1 MTRHQTFVIYQ
12 ALLNAIAR
20 MREKNEEVG
29 MTTGAINYPSIDF
42 TAEINFSRENFWNVE
57 LKVTVDTEEGKST
70 IKQVVGELVELP
82 NKNIREVAA
91 KLMIEWGFDFD
102 MTREISHRGIL
113 RISELFGHLYN
124 RVVLQEEVEAK
135 VASQLQMKTGSIEI
149 YVGMKYSHPTV
160 IHGVTLTLESPD
172 IPNSEV
178 SLGLGGMRIN
188 TIGYRDDIIA
198 ELIERFEGKIA
209 K

>member
-1 MTRHQTFVIYQ
+1 MTRNQTFVIYQ

-29 MTTGAINYPSIDF
+29 MTTGVMNYPGNDF
-42 TAEINFSRENFWNVE
+42 VAEINFSRLNFWKVE
-57 LKVTVDTEEGKST
+57 LKVTVDTEEGKAI
-70 IKQVVGELVELP
+70 IKRASGQLVELP
-82 NKNIREVAA
+82 NKNTREVAA

-102 MTREISHRGIL
+102 MTREISHRGVL
-113 RISELFGHLYN
+113 RIRELFDHLYN

-135 VASQLQMKTGSIEI
+135 ATSQLQMKTGGIEI
-149 YVGMKYSHPTV
+149 HVGMKYTHPTV
-160 IHGVTLTLESPD
+160 THGVTLTIESPD
-172 IPNSEV
+172 IPDSKV

-188 TIGYRDDIIA
+188 AIGYRDDIIA
-198 ELIERFEGKIA
+198 ELIERFEAKIA